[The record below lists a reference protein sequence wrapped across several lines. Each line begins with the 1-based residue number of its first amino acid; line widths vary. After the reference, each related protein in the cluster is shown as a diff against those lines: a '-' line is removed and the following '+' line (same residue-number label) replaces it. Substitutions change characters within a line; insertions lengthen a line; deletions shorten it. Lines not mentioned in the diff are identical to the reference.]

1 MAAFKSPLLLQA
13 AWVLVA
19 CAACRSPGGDRQEPA
34 LGQVQAM
41 LSERDARLG
50 GYDVSGRI
58 VEGEHTGTFSF
69 SFRPPQKVLG
79 SISSPLKQ
87 TIAFD
92 GETLF
97 QRDDASGR
105 VQSRSL
111 AGAEPAAVSA
121 QLHSVFGSF
130 VIEGFRTPL
139 LPRDAGVELHR
150 EGTEQ
155 QVTLT
160 ATARSPEGAVR
171 VITRHRW
178 PSMDFLEKRVEAP
191 GAPVTGVRMEKERC
205 EASLKLCVPS
215 RWVHLVD
222 GKVAAT
228 VTLDDIRLGS
238 EVQAMDFTLTM
249 PTAAEIP

>member
-19 CAACRSPGGDRQEPA
+19 CAACRSPGPESRAPD
-34 LGQVQAM
+34 LGEVQAM

-50 GYDVSGRI
+50 GYDVAGSI
-58 VEGEHTGTFSF
+58 VEGDHSGAFSF

-79 SISSPLKQ
+79 SIRSPLRQ
-87 TIAFD
+87 TLAFD

-97 QRDDASGR
+97 QRDDAQGT

-111 AGAEPAAVSA
+111 AGADPAAVSA
-121 QLHSVFGSF
+121 QLHSVFGNF

-139 LPRDAGVELHR
+139 LPRDTGVELIR
-150 EGTEQ
+150 ADGEPQ
-155 QVTLT
+155 ITLT
-160 ATARSPEGAVR
+160 ATARSSEGEVR

-228 VTLDDIRLGS
+228 VTLDDVRLGA